1 MSDRW
6 CFLIERMMTPK
17 SRERVVFTMLGV
29 KVEMFVENSCDLRI
43 FDAGPQSGVMLMLQ
57 PWKCESRKI

>member
-29 KVEMFVENSCDLRI
+29 KVDMFVENSCDLRI
-43 FDAGPQSGVMLMLQ
+43 LTRVRSREADAPALEV
-57 PWKCESRKI
+57 